1 MTPVS
6 TNNSLQKLVERIDNR
21 SASYHVQPDVI
32 LCFDRL
38 CKPQASDIILDP
50 MCGTGA
56 IPLEVRQHV
65 DEYQQDLWWPQL
77 CKFKMSSHRNAFQV
91 FKQLL
96 ELLISEYWQPSDFY
110 RGNANIAS
118 FIFLL
123 NRGPLNSVIP
133 STLLVTTMTWL
144 LTAQSITSATSRS
157 GGQIKAG
164 EDGDIFLKLSFSV
177 HFCNYWTFTGVQ
189 HLFQCVWIAYW
200 HSALGSVQF
209 THKDQLHWHH
219 NHRHA
224 LWEEVTA
231 VMQHDPQWWGGFHY
245 ASMHLHPK
253 LFFFVVLQDGL
264 KEEELGPLP
273 VLPERNGPR
282 VQARLGEGGVVDAG

>member
-1 MTPVS
+1 
-6 TNNSLQKLVERIDNR
+6 
-21 SASYHVQPDVI
+21 
-32 LCFDRL
+32 
-38 CKPQASDIILDP
+38 
-50 MCGTGA
+50 
-56 IPLEVRQHV
+56 
-65 DEYQQDLWWPQL
+65 
-77 CKFKMSSHRNAFQV
+77 MSSHRNAFQV

-177 HFCNYWTFTGVQ
+177 RFCNY
-189 HLFQCVWIAYW
+189 
-200 HSALGSVQF
+200 
-209 THKDQLHWHH
+209 
-219 NHRHA
+219 
-224 LWEEVTA
+224 
-231 VMQHDPQWWGGFHY
+231 
-245 ASMHLHPK
+245 
-253 LFFFVVLQDGL
+253 
-264 KEEELGPLP
+264 
-273 VLPERNGPR
+273 
-282 VQARLGEGGVVDAG
+282 